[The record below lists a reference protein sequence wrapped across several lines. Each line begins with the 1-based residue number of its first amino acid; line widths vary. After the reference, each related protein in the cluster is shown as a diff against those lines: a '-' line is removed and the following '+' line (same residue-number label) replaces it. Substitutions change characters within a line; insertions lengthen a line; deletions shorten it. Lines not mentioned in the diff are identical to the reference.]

1 MLLRM
6 RLKLGWLGWWMMML
20 LVMASSS
27 ILDVT
32 ATATATAT
40 VASANRRHRHL
51 QQEEG
56 GEGGNGEEKTKKKV
70 LKFGMASGGSSFF
83 DPVKEGWF
91 ETCQRKNV
99 ECTYFTD
106 NWPSKLYTNTITTFT
121 TSEEVEAGDFNMSDF
136 LLSNANV
143 AEGGEAVGDE
153 PLELE
158 DVDIY
163 NLTAISLDYNET
175 VGYGPC
181 IPQIRYFIQQKYD
194 GISIQC
200 GVNHPTIYQ
209 EVYDA
214 NIPIVSFDIPP
225 PLTQPINSY
234 IGTDNYYLGKTMA
247 RLLRVLKPEG
257 GTYHVVSFT
266 RIPERYQGFVKEI
279 EKYNHRDDKPHWYKV
294 TKNYTQTITGDNFT
308 VGHGIEPPEDSW
320 FYADTTL
327 TEDQRMEYIQ
337 LGRYENLQR
346 IANYNPT
353 AIIFLYQ
360 TPMRIDNYSYWVES
374 NRWRNITIVG
384 TQGSN
389 DELELM
395 ARRQVDGLVGQVTYD
410 MGRISL
416 ETLYNLATQSGG
428 GTTKTATITTTGEV
442 ETDNENGDDV
452 VQYDRTYQYTKLINY
467 NLVLEELPPTDIDY
481 NLLGRLNIVGLTCF
495 SIVTV
500 CVFGCFIWSIYY
512 RNSMVVKASQP
523 FFLLMTLSGVFIM
536 ASSLVPLSFDDD
548 GGDHATRDDYNDY
561 EDDSESVEKDDEGLT
576 EFQSTM
582 ICMSVPWLALIGFT
596 ITFSALFAKT
606 WRVNQFFKSKN
617 SLARIQV
624 TERDVLQPFF
634 IILSLNVIVLLCW
647 TIIDPLRF
655 VREYDKGLDIY
666 NREIASVGYCRS
678 ESHALAYIIPLALSK
693 CLFAFGV

>member
-1 MLLRM
+1 MLKM
-6 RLKLGWLGWWMMML
+6 RLVCLYWWLWMMML
-20 LVMASSS
+20 LLLLMASTS
-27 ILDVT
+27 ILPVAAAAYPT
-32 ATATATAT
+32 AAAATTST
-40 VASANRRHRHL
+40 QHRHL
-51 QQEEG
+51 QQQED
-56 GEGGNGEEKTKKKV
+56 TKNKEKKV

-91 ETCQRKNV
+91 ETCQRKGV

-106 NWPSKLYTNTITTFT
+106 TWPSKFFTNTISTFI
-121 TSEEVEAGDFNMSDF
+121 TSEEDVADFNITDF
-136 LLSNANV
+136 LLSNAN
-143 AEGGEAVGDE
+143 EEEDNTDE
-153 PLELE
+153 LLELQ
-158 DVDIY
+158 DIDIY
-163 NLTAISLDYNET
+163 NLTNITLDRTY
-175 VGYGPC
+175 GYAPC
-181 IPQIRYFIQQKYD
+181 ILQIRYFIQQQYD

-200 GVNHPTIYQ
+200 GGGNHPTIYQ

-214 NIPIVSFDIPP
+214 GIPIVSFDIPP
-225 PLTQPINSY
+225 PLTQPVNSY

-294 TKNYTQTITGDNFT
+294 TKNYTQTLLGDNLT
-308 VGHGIEPPEDSW
+308 VGHDIEPSEDSP
-320 FYADTTL
+320 FFTDSTL
-327 TEDQRMEYIQ
+327 TAEERNYYLQT
-337 LGRYENLQR
+337 GRYENLQR
-346 IANYNPT
+346 ISSYNPT

-360 TPMRIDNYSYWVES
+360 TPMRITNYTLWVEG

-416 ETLYNLATQSGG
+416 ETLYNLATTND
-428 GTTKTATITTTGEV
+428 GTAKTATITTTGEI
-442 ETDNENGDDV
+442 ETDDNGDV
-452 VQYDRTYQYTKLINY
+452 IVQYDRTYQYTKLINY

-481 NLLGRLNIVGLTCF
+481 NLLGKLNIVGLTCF
-495 SIVTV
+495 GIVAV
-500 CVFGCFIWSIYY
+500 CVVGCCAWSIYY

-548 GGDHATRDDYNDY
+548 GGDHDSRDDYDY
-561 EDDSESVEKDDEGLT
+561 ENDNHGKDDGLT

-617 SLARIQV
+617 SLERIQV

-634 IILSLNVIVLLCW
+634 LILSLNVIVLLCW

-693 CLFAFGV
+693 C